1 MKLWDIIVLS
11 AQALRAHLLRTS
23 LTILGVIIG
32 VMSVI
37 AIVSIIDGFDS
48 KIEDLMNT
56 TGSASFIVSK
66 MGIPTSEEEFF
77 DALKRKDISIAD
89 FRAVRDQ
96 CESCYKVSARVRSS
110 RQIKYKN
117 HKLNRVPV
125 AGASPQLFDITEFE
139 VGEGRIHSEFEEDHG
154 RQVVLLGASVAEEFF
169 GDQYPIGR
177 RIKIGGHKFDVIGVA
192 KPRGAILGAD
202 LDKFVVIPLNTMR
215 KHFGTNRTLDILVG
229 AKSVDQMQDAMDEV
243 RMIMRARR
251 HVEYNEDDD
260 FDIMTAR
267 SFMALYEQVTKAI
280 RVMAIGIPAI
290 ALIVAGIV
298 VMNIMMVSVTERT
311 HEIGI
316 RKAVGA
322 RRKYILLQF
331 VLEALLM
338 SIFGGI
344 LGIALGITVAKVLT
358 NAGDLPFVIST
369 MAITSG
375 IVVSTGI
382 GVIFG
387 LYPAVKGSKL
397 DPVVAMTY
405 ET

>member
-48 KIEDLMNT
+48 KVEALMNT
-56 TGSASFIVSK
+56 MGSASFIVSK
-66 MGIPTSEEEFF
+66 MGVPTSEEEFF
-77 DALKRKDISIAD
+77 NALKRKDISIAD

-96 CESCYKVSARVRSS
+96 CESCYKVSARVYTTKQLKYGS
-110 RQIKYKN
+110 RR
-117 HKLNRVPV
+117 LNGVGV
-125 AGASPQLFDITEFE
+125 AGASPSLFDITEFE
-139 VGEGRIHSEFEEDHG
+139 VGEGRIHSEFEDDHS
-154 RQVVLLGASVAEEFF
+154 RQVVLLGATVAEEFF
-169 GDQYPIGR
+169 GDQYPIGK
-177 RIKIGGHKFDVIGVA
+177 RIKIGGYKYDVIGVA

-229 AKSVDQMQDAMDEV
+229 AKSVDQMQEAMDEV

-251 HVEYNEDDD
+251 HVAYNEDDD

-267 SFMALYEQVTKAI
+267 SFMALYEQFTKAI
-280 RVMAIGIPAI
+280 RAMAIGIPAI

-322 RRKYILLQF
+322 RRKYILMQF

-344 LGIALGITVAKVLT
+344 IGIALGITVAKVLT

-397 DPVVAMTY
+397 DPVVAMRY